1 MPIRKTLF
9 IAILGVSLISAIVL
23 AGMAFVKARTAL
35 REEIERNATA
45 QAEAVSAQIER
56 TIFERLQNALVWS
69 RLDVMQDL
77 QIRDVDKRLSH
88 FLADLH
94 DGYRGVYLSL
104 SCVAPDQTVISSS
117 DVALIGTRDERSR
130 VVSERAVQLSGTDI
144 TLDVQNGGNIPDVY
158 VRVPIRSAFA
168 DTTLGE
174 LRLRLD
180 WSAIYDVLD
189 QGSGANQLLAV
200 VDENGTLVA
209 ASSALREHGLLLSK
223 VLADWKALAGTVSEH
238 DGGPISDSPVIV
250 SAARS
255 RGYAQLSGLGW
266 TTLVMQPVDEAMA
279 PVHRMASIFAILVF
293 LMIPLSLLV
302 AVFVSRSIAR
312 PIVALTGFTR
322 GYVRGR
328 TRVAPPIS
336 GSGEVRELSDA
347 FVQLVNDID
356 ESQKNLIRASK
367 LAVVGE
373 MSAII
378 AHEVRTPLGILRSS
392 AQMLSR
398 EASISDDGRELI
410 GFIESETTRLN
421 NLVSAMLDVARPRAS
436 VYALTDLHDIIGKC
450 VSMLAAQANKRDA
463 TIRLQLA
470 ATDAVVECDEE
481 QITQV
486 LLNLLMNALQILP
499 DSGQV
504 EIATRDDGAYVI
516 VDIADDGP
524 GIDEAERARV
534 FEAFFFKREGGIGLG
549 LAVVQGIINAHRGQ
563 IEAIDSHLG
572 GALFRFRLPRRRD
585 EHER

>member
-23 AGMAFVKARTAL
+23 AGMAFVKARSAL

-45 QAEAVSAQIER
+45 QAEAVAAEIDK
-56 TIFERLQNALVWS
+56 TMFERLQNALVWS

-77 QIRDVDKRLSH
+77 QVRDVDKRLSH

-104 SCVAPDQTVISSS
+104 SCVAPDQSVISSS
-117 DVALIGTRDERSR
+117 DVALIGKQDVRSR
-130 VVSERAVQLSGTDI
+130 VVSERAVQLSGSDVI
-144 TLDVQNGGNIPDVY
+144 LDVQNGGNIPDVY

-189 QGSGANQLLAV
+189 QGSGAKQLLAI

-209 ASSALREHGLLLSK
+209 ASTTLREHGLLLSN
-223 VLADWKALAGTVSEH
+223 VLADWKDLAGTVREH
-238 DGGPISDSPVIV
+238 DGRPISDSPVIV
-250 SAARS
+250 SAAKS
-255 RGYAQLSGLGW
+255 RGYAQMSGFGW
-266 TTLVMQPVDEAMA
+266 TTLVMQPLDEAMA
-279 PVHRMASIFAILVF
+279 PVHRMASIFAVLVILMV
-293 LMIPLSLLV
+293 PLALLV

-312 PIVALTGFTR
+312 PIVALTTFTR
-322 GYVRGR
+322 NYVRGR
-328 TRVAPPIS
+328 VRTAPPIS

-347 FVQLVNDID
+347 FVQLVDDID
-356 ESQKNLIRASK
+356 ESQKNLVRASK

-398 EASISDDGRELI
+398 EAAISDDGRELI

-421 NLVSAMLDVARPRAS
+421 NLVSTMLDVARPRAS
-436 VYALTDLHDIIGKC
+436 VYAPADLHEIIGKC
-450 VSMLAAQANKRDA
+450 VSMLAAQTNRRGA
-463 TIRLQLA
+463 TVILQLA
-470 ATDAVVECDEE
+470 ARDAMVECDEE

-486 LLNLLMNALQILP
+486 LLNLLMNALQILAEN
-499 DSGQV
+499 GHIEV
-504 EIATRDDGAYVI
+504 ATRDDGGNIV

-524 GIDEAERARV
+524 GIEESERAHV
-534 FEAFFFKREGGIGLG
+534 FEAFFFRREGGIGLG
-549 LAVVQGIINAHRGQ
+549 LAVVQGIINAHQGQ
-563 IEAIDSHLG
+563 IEAAESHLG

-585 EHER
+585 GHER